1 MKRTILNVLFAALLA
16 ANVFGDTVTLTLIPT
31 SGTISGLLGS
41 AVGWGYDITNNEPT
55 DWVVLNDSFVTG
67 GLNTGTYGTYVDY
80 ISSDFIVI
88 NPSSSTGDVD
98 FSRGAPG
105 TGTGEFDIDAFVP
118 PTTIAGGISIDYS
131 VFSEDPNSPNF
142 DPDSLVSN
150 GTVSANAQV
159 NIVSPT
165 PEPASAGLIIAAL
178 MLMGIAMYR
187 RRSAVTATR

>member
-88 NPSSSTGDVD
+88 NPSS
-98 FSRGAPG
+98 AP
-105 TGTGEFDIDAFVP
+105 E
-118 PTTIAGGISIDYS
+118 
-131 VFSEDPNSPNF
+131 
-142 DPDSLVSN
+142 
-150 GTVSANAQV
+150 
-159 NIVSPT
+159 
-165 PEPASAGLIIAAL
+165 
-178 MLMGIAMYR
+178 M
-187 RRSAVTATR
+187 